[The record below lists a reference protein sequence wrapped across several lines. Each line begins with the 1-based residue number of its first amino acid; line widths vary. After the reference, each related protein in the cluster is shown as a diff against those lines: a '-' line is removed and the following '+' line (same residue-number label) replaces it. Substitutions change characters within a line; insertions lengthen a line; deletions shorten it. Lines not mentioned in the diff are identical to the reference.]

1 MTKPTED
8 AQAGNTQEHEAYVMP
23 SFNTRD
29 LLVREDIM
37 SKAKQLA
44 EMICTTEEVVQY
56 QQAEKLIQ
64 EHNRVQELI
73 ASMKKKQKEIVAFES
88 FRNQEMVKKI
98 EAEIEA
104 LQDELDAIPLV
115 VQFQQSQTDV
125 NYLLQLVMSV
135 IRDSVA
141 DKITVEGAEAAAPDN
156 CSE

>member
-1 MTKPTED
+1 
-8 AQAGNTQEHEAYVMP
+8 MP

-37 SKAKQLA
+37 GKAKQLA

-88 FRNQEMVKKI
+88 FRNQEMVQKI

>member
-1 MTKPTED
+1 
-8 AQAGNTQEHEAYVMP
+8 MP

-37 SKAKQLA
+37 GKAKQLA